1 MGTRSIRGVSPV
13 GSHAGLGVATLV
25 GAITLAA
32 TTAMWFALALPEPRT
47 RAEVTVNDID
57 VGGRTISEAAA
68 LFGARVDSYLST
80 PIDLR
85 AGDRSIAV
93 SPHTLGLTR
102 DTALTLQ
109 EIERLAIPLRREV
122 LLWPVT
128 GRGAPV
134 AIEPRLS
141 VDSDRMRA
149 AIQSLAREL
158 DAAALE
164 PELRVMP
171 DTTIVEKPGRAGR
184 TLDQAETARR
194 IEGVFGAFGTTLDLP
209 FEPVPFRTQAT
220 DLTRARQAAEAFMGT
235 GLTVRANGVTWSLT
249 RGDLASWVEFRANP
263 VVAFATHPTRPLAW
277 LGDRARDVS
286 GAPRDAR
293 FAFGARGEIEIVP
306 AKVGR
311 ELIAEEALPVLLAGA
326 LSPSR
331 VIDLPTRE
339 IAPRVTTEEARAMA
353 FPDIVMEAST
363 LYRPGIP
370 ERNHNVELAASRI
383 NGTLIRPGETLS
395 FNRAIG
401 PTRLRD
407 GYQVAYGIV
416 ASGDGIQTVPSVAGG
431 ICQVATTLF
440 HAVFHLGLPIV
451 ERTSH
456 LYWIPRYGQPPR
468 GLIGLDAAVDEE
480 TALDLRFTNTTGA
493 PLLVQA
499 TTDGTTLRFRLHG
512 TRPDWTVEVSAP
524 RLSRSIPADGAIF
537 RQEEPTLAAGR
548 TIQVEEARAGFDAAI
563 DRVVTRGGQVIDRYT
578 ASSRYA
584 PSRNLILVG
593 TRR

>member
-1 MGTRSIRGVSPV
+1 
-13 GSHAGLGVATLV
+13 
-25 GAITLAA
+25 
-32 TTAMWFALALPEPRT
+32 MWFALALPEPRT
-47 RAEVTVNDID
+47 RAQVTINDVD
-57 VGGRTISEAAA
+57 LGGRTIPEAAA
-68 LFGARVDSYLST
+68 LFGERVDRYLST
-80 PIDLR
+80 LIDLH

-93 SPHTLGLTR
+93 SPTTLGLTR
-102 DTALTLQ
+102 DTVPTLQ

-122 LLWPVT
+122 LLWPTT

-141 VDSDRMRA
+141 VDAAPVRA
-149 AIQSLAREL
+149 AIQNLAREL
-158 DAAALE
+158 DFAALE

-171 DTTIVEKPGRAGR
+171 DTSIVERAGR
-184 TLDQAETARR
+184 TGRALNQTETARR
-194 IEGVFGAFGTTLDLP
+194 LERMFGDFGTALDLP
-209 FEPVPFRTQAT
+209 FEPVPFQTQAA

-235 GLTVRANGVTWSLT
+235 GLTVKANGATWPLS
-249 RGDLASWVEFRANP
+249 RGDHASWNEFRASP
-263 VVAFATHPTRPLAW
+263 VAGFATHPTRPLAW
-277 LGDRARDVS
+277 LGDRAREAS
-286 GAPRDAR
+286 GAWRNAR
-293 FAFGARGEIEIVP
+293 FAFGARSEIEIVP
-306 AKVGR
+306 ARVGR
-311 ELIAEEALPVLLAGA
+311 ELNADEALPMLLAGA
-326 LSPSR
+326 LSTSR

-353 FPDIVMEAST
+353 FPDIVVEAST
-363 LYRPGIP
+363 LYQPGIP

-407 GYQVAYGIV
+407 GYQVAYGII
-416 ASGDGIQTVPSVAGG
+416 AIGDGIQTVPSVAGG
-431 ICQVATTLF
+431 ICQVANTLF

-468 GLIGLDAAVDEE
+468 GLTGLDAAVDEKI
-480 TALDLRFTNTTGA
+480 ALDLRFTNTTGA
-493 PLLVQA
+493 PILVQA
-499 TTDGTTLRFRLHG
+499 TTDRTTLRFRLHG
-512 TRPDWTVEVSAP
+512 TRPDWTVAISAP
-524 RLSRSIPADGAIF
+524 RLSRSIPADSAIF

-563 DRVVTRGGQVIDRYT
+563 DRVVTRGGQVIDQYS
-578 ASSRYA
+578 ASSRFA